1 MLTISIFV
9 FLLILLIFLIIPF
22 VWFGCGKLFRINDL
36 TLKKVFLTYLLI
48 LLVSIVFQLITPLLN
63 LIGITNIFIEL
74 FVGIVGLVITVW
86 IIKNRFSTTIPR
98 SIGVYISSIIC
109 IVGLA
114 LFFRAY
120 FVQAYKI
127 PAGSMKQS
135 LLVGDHI
142 LVNKFIYKFQKPQKG
157 DIIVFK
163 FPPDPEKDFI
173 KRVIGVAGDVIEC
186 RDKKLYVNHKPVNH
200 DYGVY
205 TDPHIIPA
213 KVRPRDNFGP
223 ITVPKDSLFVMG
235 DNRDESFDSRFWGFV
250 DLKAVNG
257 KAFVIYWSLNQT
269 NAQVRFDRIG
279 KTL

>member
-9 FLLILLIFLIIPF
+9 FLLLLSIFLITPF
-22 VWFGCGKLFRINDL
+22 VLFGCGKLFRINDL
-36 TLKKVFLTYLLI
+36 TLKKVFLTYLLL
-48 LLVSIVFQLITPLLN
+48 LLVSIVSQLITPLLY
-63 LIGITNIFIEL
+63 LIGIKKIFIEL

-114 LFFRAY
+114 LFARTF
-120 FVQAYKI
+120 FVQAHTI
-127 PAGSMKQS
+127 PSGTMKPS
-135 LLVGDHI
+135 ILEGDRI
-142 LVNKFIYKFQKPQKG
+142 LSNKFIYKFQKPQKG

-235 DNRDESFDSRFWGFV
+235 DNRDESFDSRFWGFD

-257 KAFVIYWSLNQT
+257 KAFVIYWSLDET